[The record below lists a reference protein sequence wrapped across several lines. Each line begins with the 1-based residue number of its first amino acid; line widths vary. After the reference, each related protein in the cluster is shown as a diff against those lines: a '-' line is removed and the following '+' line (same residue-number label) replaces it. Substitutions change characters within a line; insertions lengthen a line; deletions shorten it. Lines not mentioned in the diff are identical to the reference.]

1 MKMSCKVSKELIYA
15 YSDNEIDTLE
25 KIFIEEH
32 LKYCEKCNEELKMIK
47 LIESNLNNL
56 EHDIKLP
63 KRLSNLS
70 ELVAINC
77 IARDGENN
85 RKLKIFD
92 YLKDITSMSAK
103 ILQSQKLSYDNPY
116 NRFIKKGAQITTK
129 ALGKPIKNYYKKK
142 VSELSLL
149 KHLKVG

>member
-15 YSDNEIDTLE
+15 YSDKEIDPLE
-25 KIFIEEH
+25 EIFIEEH
-32 LKYCEKCNEELKMIK
+32 LKFCEECNGELKIIK

-56 EHDIKLP
+56 VYDVKLP
-63 KRLSNLS
+63 KKLSTIS

-77 IARDGENN
+77 IAREEENN
-85 RKLKIFD
+85 SKLKIYD
-92 YLKDITSMSAK
+92 YFKDITSMSIK
-103 ILQSQKLSYDNPY
+103 ILQSQKLCYENPY

-142 VSELSLL
+142 VSGLNLL
-149 KHLKVG
+149 KLLKVG